1 MASVQEW
8 LSTANAVVPRLAP
21 QELKELLSRPD
32 VVLIDVRD
40 APEVQRSGKLRG
52 ARNISRGML
61 EFRADGASTYHDPV
75 LEQDRTLVL
84 YCASGGR
91 SALAAKTLLDMGY
104 TSVYNAGGFNELAEA
119 GIETEPASISC

>member
-8 LSTANAVVPRLAP
+8 LATANAIVPRLGP
-21 QELKELLSRPD
+21 RELKDIASRPD

-40 APEVQRSGKLRG
+40 AAEVQQSGKLRG
-52 ARNISRGML
+52 ARNISRGIL
-61 EFRADGASTYHDPV
+61 EFRADAATAYHDPA
-75 LEQDRTLVL
+75 LQKDRTVVV

-104 TSVYNAGGFNELAEA
+104 TSVYNAGGFNELAA
-119 GIETEPASISC
+119 GGMETEPA

>member
-8 LSTANAVVPRLAP
+8 MATANAVVPRLAP
-21 QELKELLSRPD
+21 GELKDLMSRPD

-40 APEVQRSGKLRG
+40 APEVQKSGKLRG
-52 ARNISRGML
+52 AHNISRGML
-61 EFRADGASTYHDPV
+61 EFRADAATPYYDSV
-75 LEQDRTLVL
+75 LQKERTLIV

-104 TSVYNAGGFNELAEA
+104 TSVYNAGGFQALVEL
-119 GIETEPASISC
+119 GIETEPA

>member
-1 MASVQEW
+1 MTSVQEL

-21 QELKELLSRPD
+21 PELKDLLSRPD

-40 APEVQRSGKLRG
+40 GPEVQRSGKLQG

-61 EFRADGASTYHDPV
+61 EFRADAATPYYDSALRKDMTV
-75 LEQDRTLVL
+75 VV

-104 TSVYNAGGFNELAEA
+104 ASVYNAGGFQDLVSA
-119 GIETEPASISC
+119 GIETESA

>member
-1 MASVQEW
+1 MAATVQE
-8 LSTANAVVPRLAP
+8 LLATANAIVPRLSP
-21 QELKELLSRPD
+21 QQLADILSRPD
-32 VVLIDVRD
+32 VVVIDVRD

-61 EFRADGASTYHDPV
+61 EFRADAASAYHDPV
-75 LEQDRTLVL
+75 LEKDRTLVV

-104 TSVYNAGGFNELAEA
+104 TSVYNAGGFDELAAA
-119 GIETEPASISC
+119 GIETEPV

>member
-75 LEQDRTLVL
+75 LEKDRTLVL

-91 SALAAKTLLDMGY
+91 SALAAKTLLEMGY
-104 TSVYNAGGFNELAEA
+104 TSVYNAGGFAELAAA
-119 GIETEPASISC
+119 GIETELA

>member
-21 QELKELLSRPD
+21 QELRELLSRPD

-40 APEVQRSGKLRG
+40 ALEVQRSGQLRG

-61 EFRADGASTYHDPV
+61 EFRADGASPYHDPV
-75 LEQDRTLVL
+75 LQKDRTLVL

-91 SALAAKTLLDMGY
+91 SALAAKTLLDLGY
-104 TSVYNAGGFNELAEA
+104 TSVYNAGGFDELAAA
-119 GIETEPASISC
+119 GIETEPA

>member
-8 LSTANAVVPRLAP
+8 LATANAIVPRLAP
-21 QELKELLSRPD
+21 HELKDIASRQD

-61 EFRADGASTYHDPV
+61 EFRADAATPYYDSALRKDMTV
-75 LEQDRTLVL
+75 VV

-104 TSVYNAGGFNELAEA
+104 TSVYNAGGFNELAAA
-119 GIETEPASISC
+119 GIETE

>member
-8 LSTANAVVPRLAP
+8 LSTANAIVPRLAP
-21 QELKELLSRPD
+21 HELKDLLSRPD

-40 APEVQRSGKLRG
+40 ASEVQRSGRIRG
-52 ARNISRGML
+52 AHNISRGML
-61 EFRADGASTYHDPV
+61 EFRADSASAYHDPV
-75 LEQDRTLVL
+75 LQKDRTLVL

-104 TSVYNAGGFNELAEA
+104 ASVYNAGGFNELASA
-119 GIETEPASISC
+119 GIETEHA

>member
-21 QELKELLSRPD
+21 QELKDLLSRPD

-40 APEVQRSGKLRG
+40 APEVRRSGKLRG

-61 EFRADGASTYHDPV
+61 EFRADAATPYYDSALRKDMTV
-75 LEQDRTLVL
+75 VV
-84 YCASGGR
+84 YCAS
-91 SALAAKTLLDMGY
+91 LDRGLNEQGY
-104 TSVYNAGGFNELAEA
+104 ILPGLGDAGDRLFG
-119 GIETEPASISC
+119 TR

>member
-21 QELKELLSRPD
+21 HELKDLLSRPD

-40 APEVQRSGKLRG
+40 APEVQQSGRLRG
-52 ARNISRGML
+52 ARHISRGML
-61 EFRADGASTYHDPV
+61 EFRADAATPYYDSALRKDMTV
-75 LEQDRTLVL
+75 VV

-104 TSVYNAGGFNELAEA
+104 ASVYNAGGFEALAKA
-119 GIETEPASISC
+119 GIETEPA

>member
-21 QELKELLSRPD
+21 QELKDLLERPD

-40 APEVQRSGKLRG
+40 APEVQRTGKLRG

-61 EFRADGASTYHDPV
+61 EFRADAATPYYDAALRKDMTV
-75 LEQDRTLVL
+75 VL

-104 TSVYNAGGFNELAEA
+104 TSVYNAGGFQELASA
-119 GIETEPASISC
+119 GIETEPA